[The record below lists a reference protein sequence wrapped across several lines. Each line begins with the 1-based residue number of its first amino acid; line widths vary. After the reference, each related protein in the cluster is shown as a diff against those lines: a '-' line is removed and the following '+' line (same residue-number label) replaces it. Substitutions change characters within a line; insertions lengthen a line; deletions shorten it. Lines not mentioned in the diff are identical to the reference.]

1 MHLQS
6 GNASFNCDHCEL
18 LGGTASPCCPRLNRD
33 SCGFAARSPLPP
45 PSVPAPQAACGAC
58 RFARQRTAVG
68 EVWLAGGAAGQPA
81 GPGRGSAHHRS
92 KWSLRHE
99 PLPRRDPLRR
109 LRPWRHRVGGDW
121 RRRHAW
127 LHELY
132 GTPRPPFLSSDSRVG
147 LSRQMTRTSSLRRYA
162 TALRSPTAR
171 RASPAR
177 QSSTAALIRAPAA
190 LVRTTAGSSTRTT
203 FR

>member
-18 LGGTASPCCPRLNRD
+18 PDDTL
-33 SCGFAARSPLPP
+33 
-45 PSVPAPQAACGAC
+45 SVPAPQAGCGAC
-58 RFARQRTAVG
+58 RPARQRTAVG
-68 EVWLAGGAAGQPA
+68 EVWLAGGAAGQPP
-81 GPGRGSAHHRS
+81 GPGGGPAHHRS

-109 LRPWRHRVGGDW
+109 LWPWRHRVGGDW

-132 GTPRPPFLSSDSRVG
+132 GHPRPPFLSSDSRAG
-147 LSRQMTRTSSLRRYA
+147 LSRQMTRISSLRRYA

-177 QSSTAALIRAPAA
+177 RSSIAASIRAPTAP
-190 LVRTTAGSSTRTT
+190 VRATAVSRDVAHVSA
-203 FR
+203 